1 MDKREA
7 PAKEKIVLPQ
17 NLQREMM
24 KFFLHTSIP
33 KIAADKERQ
42 QQPLN
47 SDKNGSGEHD

>member
-7 PAKEKIVLPQ
+7 PAKEKIVLSK

-33 KIAADKERQ
+33 KIAADKVQQ